1 MMEKTDDDKIKFEIK
16 DQIKKLTELLE
27 KNKKKD

>member
-1 MMEKTDDDKIKFEIK
+1 MMEKTDDDKIKLEIK